1 MKQIFE
7 SIAEFIEKVEFKPH
21 DVVFKDGDTSRDMYF
36 ILEGKVQIVKAI
48 SGGGHKIL
56 ATLQEGDIFG
66 EGALLTDDPRGASA
80 QAVTDVK
87 AYKLSLD
94 VFKKLLVENPAKIA
108 DMLMKIIEVVN
119 GRLQYVNSELIT
131 LYSVTRIL
139 SNSPD
144 DLRMVTHDV
153 LKKFMEISSAE
164 EGAIFLHNLA
174 VGKEDLLAVSDDS
187 GADFMAKITSEV
199 QDKAKDFSENPN
211 SRYDLKDANVLWLP
225 IRSFEGK
232 FMGLVVLGNAE
243 GEFTSDEIKLA
254 IAVTEQLGT
263 AVERHYSKESDK
275 ERVRLKQQ
283 MVSGL

>member
-131 LYSVTRIL
+131 LYSVTRI
-139 SNSPD
+139 
-144 DLRMVTHDV
+144 
-153 LKKFMEISSAE
+153 
-164 EGAIFLHNLA
+164 
-174 VGKEDLLAVSDDS
+174 
-187 GADFMAKITSEV
+187 
-199 QDKAKDFSENPN
+199 
-211 SRYDLKDANVLWLP
+211 
-225 IRSFEGK
+225 
-232 FMGLVVLGNAE
+232 
-243 GEFTSDEIKLA
+243 
-254 IAVTEQLGT
+254 
-263 AVERHYSKESDK
+263 
-275 ERVRLKQQ
+275 
-283 MVSGL
+283 